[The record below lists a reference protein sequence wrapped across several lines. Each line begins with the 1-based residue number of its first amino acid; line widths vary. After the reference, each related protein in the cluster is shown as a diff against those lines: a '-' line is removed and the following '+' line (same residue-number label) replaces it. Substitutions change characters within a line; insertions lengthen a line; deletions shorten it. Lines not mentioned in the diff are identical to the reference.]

1 MYWGWKYS
9 ALNCAKN
16 PSIKYESTNKTPGIL
31 GISSNIKQG
40 DFLYCKI
47 AGASEYGDG
56 ISRGN
61 ARNSLIQ
68 KEIFRHVLNFL
79 YFDRKRPMPQWALS
93 ALSACFSPIF
103 GRDGSAARC
112 AIRQK
117 RPMTRDM
124 VVAGAVV
131 LPPDSGAERS
141 TNRRFM
147 RSKDDIIVYATK
159 KFLHSCLCASHFLS
173 GRLQ

>member
-16 PSIKYESTNKTPGIL
+16 PNIKYASTNKTPGIL
-31 GISSNIKQG
+31 EISSNIKPS

-56 ISRGN
+56 VSRGD
-61 ARNSLIQ
+61 ARNALIQ
-68 KEIFRHVLNFL
+68 KAIFRHVLTFL

-93 ALSACFSPIF
+93 ALSACFAPFFRHGS
-103 GRDGSAARC
+103 SAARC

-117 RPMTRDM
+117 RPVIRDL

-131 LPPDSGAERS
+131 LTPVFGSERS
-141 TNRRFM
+141 VNRGFIQ
-147 RSKDDIIVYATK
+147 SKDDIIVYATN
-159 KFLHSCLCASHFLS
+159 KFMHSCLYASRFLS
-173 GRLQ
+173 GRL